1 VISILA
7 CMTAAGM
14 GNAYERMREK
24 IATTMQSKNNP
35 KLEFTL
41 KNSGYFDHV
50 KFRIANECR

>member
-1 VISILA
+1 
-7 CMTAAGM
+7 MTAAGM